1 MNINALAA
9 AQALLPPARKLLLIK
24 LLHTVIWAFF
34 VAAIFYILYSGLAD
48 RLTLYTRI
56 AIGLVVGEG
65 LVLAC
70 FDRHCP
76 LTVLARRYSDST
88 KDNFDIFLPNALA
101 RYNKLIFTSLY
112 AVGVGLVAY
121 RLAT

>member
-1 MNINALAA
+1 MSN
-9 AQALLPPARKLLLIK
+9 ARKLLLIK
-24 LLHTVIWAFF
+24 MLHTAIWAFF

-48 RLTLYTRI
+48 QLTSYTWA

-65 LVLAC
+65 LVLAL
-70 FDRHCP
+70 FGRRCP
-76 LTVLARRYSDST
+76 LTVLARQYSDSR

-101 RYNKLIFTSLY
+101 RHNQLIFTGLY

-121 RLAT
+121 RLST